1 MAILE
6 ISCVEVWREISN
18 YIDHDISPDLRARM
32 EQHFKACDHCRAVI
46 DGAQNVVKIVADD
59 RAFDIPQEVG
69 KRLFAKFEKEIL
81 KK

>member
-6 ISCVEVWREISN
+6 ISCLEVWQEISN
-18 YIDHDISPDLRARM
+18 YVDEDVSPELRARL
-32 EQHFKACDHCRAVI
+32 EAHFKACDHCKAIV
-46 DGAQNVVKIVADD
+46 DGTKNVVQIIADN
-59 RAFDIPQEVG
+59 RALDLPAAMS

>member
-18 YIDHDISPDLRARM
+18 YIDNDISPELRARM
-32 EQHFKACDHCRAVI
+32 EAHFKACEHCTAIV
-46 DGAQNVVKIVADD
+46 DGARNLVKIVADD
-59 RAFDIPQEVG
+59 RAFEVPANFG
-69 KRLFAKFEKEIL
+69 KRLFAKFDKEIQ

>member
-18 YIDHDISPDLRARM
+18 YVDDDISPELRARM
-32 EQHFKACDHCRAVI
+32 EAHFKACEHCTAIV
-46 DGAQNVVKIVADD
+46 DGTKNVVKIVADD
-59 RAFDIPQEVG
+59 RAFDVPANFG
-69 KRLFAKFEKEIL
+69 KRLFAKFDKEIL

>member
-18 YIDHDISPDLRARM
+18 YIDHNVDLDLRARL
-32 EQHFKACDHCRAVI
+32 ELHFKACDHCKAVI
-46 DGAQNVVKIVADD
+46 DGAQNVVRIVGDD
-59 RAFDIPQEVG
+59 RAFDIPPEVG

>member
-18 YIDHDISPDLRARM
+18 YIDDDISPELRARM
-32 EQHFKACDHCRAVI
+32 EAHFKACEHCTAIV
-46 DGAQNVVKIVADD
+46 DGAKNVVKIVADH
-59 RAFDIPQEVG
+59 RAFDLPATLG
-69 KRLFAKFEKEIL
+69 KRLFAKFDKEIL

>member
-18 YIDHDISPDLRARM
+18 YIDDDISTELRARM
-32 EQHFKACDHCRAVI
+32 EAHFKACEHCTAIV
-46 DGAQNVVKIVADD
+46 DGARNVVKIVADE
-59 RAFDIPQEVG
+59 RAFDVPANFG
-69 KRLFAKFEKEIL
+69 KRLFAKFDKEIL

>member
-6 ISCVEVWREISN
+6 ISCVEVWKEISN

-32 EQHFKACDHCRAVI
+32 EEHFKACDHCQAVI
-46 DGAQNVVKIVADD
+46 DGAQNIVRIVGDD
-59 RAFDIPQEVG
+59 RAFEISPEVG
-69 KRLFAKFEKEIL
+69 KRLFAKFDKEIL

>member
-18 YIDHDISPDLRARM
+18 YVDDEVTPELRARL
-32 EQHFKACDHCRAVI
+32 EAHFKACEHCSAIV
-46 DGAQNVVKIVADD
+46 DGTKNLVRIVADD
-59 RAFDIPQEVG
+59 RSFDLPAG
-69 KRLFAKFEKEIL
+69 LSKRLYAKFEKEV

>member
-6 ISCVEVWREISN
+6 ISCVEVWQEISN
-18 YIDHDISPDLRARM
+18 YIDDEISPDLRARM
-32 EQHFKACDHCRAVI
+32 EAHFKACEHCTAIV
-46 DGAQNVVKIVADD
+46 DGAKNVVQIVADE
-59 RAFDIPQEVG
+59 RAFDLPANFG